1 MASGSGLN
9 AQLGFAAETTYG
21 TAVTPTRFIPFTSE
35 SIELNPDFLESA
47 GIIAGQQILNSNQWT
62 MGVKRIGGDIAM
74 EMLTR
79 QCGLLLHH
87 AMGSITSSSSAGTS
101 THIITPGD
109 LGGLGLTVQV
119 GRPSGAAGV
128 VQPFTYAGVKIASF
142 ELAVAATENATF
154 GLSVV
159 AQSHTTATAL
169 ATATYATVG
178 SPYSFASGSF
188 SLATSSL
195 CVRSARVAGDN
206 MLDTE
211 RVCVGQS
218 YIDEPVT
225 GEYREFTGEVELEFP
240 DLIHY
245 NRFNAGTEGTLNL
258 LLSNGTSSI
267 RAVGNVRTDAYPVT
281 VQDRGLVVLSA
292 SFKCTASVVGNN
304 GSALTLTYV
313 TADTTP

>member
-1 MASGSGLN
+1 MASPSGLN
-9 AQLGFAAETTYG
+9 AQLGFAAETTFG

-35 SIELNPDFLESA
+35 GIEATPDFLESQ
-47 GIIAGQQILNSNQWT
+47 GIIAGQQVLNSNQWT
-62 MGVKRIGGDIAM
+62 HGVWRIGGDIAI

-87 AMGSITSSSSAGTS
+87 ALGSITTSSSAGTS

-119 GRPSGAAGV
+119 GRPSGNGT
-128 VQPFTYAGVKIASF
+128 VQPFTYAGVKIASW

-154 GLSVV
+154 GLDVV
-159 AQSHTTATAL
+159 AQTHTTATAL
-169 ATATYATVG
+169 ATATYLTTGA
-178 SPYSFASGSF
+178 PYSFASGSF
-188 SLATSSL
+188 TLASSSL
-195 CVRSARVAGDN
+195 CVRSARIGGDN
-206 MLDTE
+206 QLDTD
-211 RVCVGQS
+211 RVCVGHN
-218 YIDEPVT
+218 YIEEPVV

-240 DLIHY
+240 DLVHY
-245 NRFNAGTEGTLNL
+245 NRFVAGTEGTLNL

-267 RAVGNVRTDAYPVT
+267 RAVANVRTDSYPVT
-281 VQDRGLVVLSA
+281 VNDRGLVVANS

-304 GSALTLTYV
+304 ASALTITYV